1 MKKIYMT
8 PALTVVRVN
17 TESMMATSG
26 PLGRSVYTD
35 TQASEGSQGF
45 VKRDYRN
52 SVTWDDWE

>member
-17 TESMMATSG
+17 TESIVASSPAGSRVYDKQADSG
-26 PLGRSVYTD
+26 S
-35 TQASEGSQGF
+35 AGF

-52 SVTWDDWE
+52 SVEWDSWE

>member
-17 TESMMATSG
+17 TESIVASSPVG
-26 PLGRSVYTD
+26 GRVYTD
-35 TQASEGSQGF
+35 TQAGSGSSGF